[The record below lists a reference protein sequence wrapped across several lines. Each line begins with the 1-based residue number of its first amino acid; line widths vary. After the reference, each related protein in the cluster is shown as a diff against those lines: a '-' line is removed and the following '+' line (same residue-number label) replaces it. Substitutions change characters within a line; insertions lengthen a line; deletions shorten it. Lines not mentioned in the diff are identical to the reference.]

1 MDVLSSVLSHFSL
14 NANVFFSG
22 NMCGT
27 SDFSDSKGAGHLHL
41 LRSGTLKVRSNS
53 GFELVLSKPAL
64 IFFPHSTGHCLF
76 SDKSDGADLVCA
88 QISYENGGHSPL
100 LQALPLCLSYE
111 LSGNGLLAQSAFWIF
126 EEAFKEGSGKQL
138 IIDRLCDV
146 FLISIL
152 RKVLDEGAIEAGMMA
167 GLAHPQLAKVL
178 VKIHQAPEENWSLS
192 SMAEVCGMSRS
203 KFADTFKRITEQTPA
218 DYLADWRISVA
229 KKLILKNQNMD
240 LVANQ
245 VGYENGS
252 AFARIF
258 RKKTGLAPKAW
269 LLTNLKSA

>member
-1 MDVLSSVLSHFSL
+1 MDVLSSVLRHFSL

-27 SDFSDSKGAGHLHL
+27 SDFSDDKGVGHLHL

-53 GFELVLSKPAL
+53 GFEVVLSTPSV

-88 QISYENGGHSPL
+88 QISYQSGGHSPL
-100 LQALPLCLSYE
+100 LQALPFCLNYE
-111 LSGNGLLAQSAFWIF
+111 LTGDGLLDQSAFWIF
-126 EEAFKEGSGKQL
+126 EEAFKDASGKDL

-146 FLISIL
+146 FLISVL
-152 RKVLDEGAIEAGMMA
+152 RKVLEEGTIKSGMMA

-178 VKIHQAPEENWSLS
+178 IKIHQAPEQSWSLS
-192 SMAEVCGMSRS
+192 AMAEECGMSRS
-203 KFADTFKRITEQTPA
+203 KFADTFKRVIEQTPA
-218 DYLADWRISVA
+218 DYLADWRLSVA

-252 AFARIF
+252 ALARVF
-258 RKKTGLAPKAW
+258 RKKIGQAPKEW
-269 LLTNLKSA
+269 LLSQQ